1 MKRAAAVLAL
11 ALLAACAGRARTAGS
26 AAGAPPPA
34 ADEHQAVV
42 VQPEQLSPE
51 QVRLVQRTLSD
62 RGFALEATGRFDDAT
77 QTALMDF
84 QRARALPPTGN
95 LNAPTVDALGLDPR
109 EVAPARGLDPTPP
122 PPLAEPIRRAEG
134 APDRSEAPAGPA
146 R

>member
-1 MKRAAAVLAL
+1 MKRAFAVLAL
-11 ALLAACAGRARTAGS
+11 ATLAACAGRARTAGS
-26 AAGAPPPA
+26 AGGAPAPA

-42 VQPEQLSPE
+42 IQPEQLSPE

-62 RGFALEATGRFDDAT
+62 RGFAVDATGRFDDPT
-77 QTALMDF
+77 QSALMDF

-109 EVAPARGLDPTPP
+109 EVMPARGLDPTPP
-122 PPLAEPIRRAEG
+122 PRPGEPVHRAEP
-134 APDRSEAPAGPA
+134 APPRLDGPAGTS